1 MIQTIIVDDEFLS
14 RVGIKSLIDGKDN
27 VNVCGIFS
35 SAQEA
40 MDFLE
45 KTKVDIVLTDIE
57 MAGTDG
63 LDLISRIREN
73 DLAEGVIIISCHNDF
88 SYAREAITRGTDAYL
103 LKATLDQKQLL
114 AEIKRV
120 YEKKCS
126 THVSTI
132 TSAPIALMDGEKGP
146 EIYQIAVLHFSES
159 IGRKEE
165 QMLAG
170 ILEEIVRRYHMGTLF
185 VPRRRDMFLVFSYDP
200 VLSETERVE
209 KLQGNLRILR
219 KNVQQYSERKL
230 SIGLSGYFENLTDV
244 HTYYEKASEDLRAND
259 MKTTSDL
266 FPAYVYMEEHLDEPI
281 TLEEMAGLCC
291 MSIPT
296 FCRKLKDET
305 GHPMTRFLNEKRIER
320 AKALLQ
326 ENEPLSTIAEQTGFS
341 NENYLSRVFKD
352 VTGMKISEYRKMIQ
366 E

>member
-1 MIQTIIVDDEFLS
+1 MIRTIIVDDEFLS

-27 VNVCGIFS
+27 VNVCGVFS

-73 DLAEGVIIISCHNDF
+73 DLADGVIIISCHNDF
-88 SYAREAITRGTDAYL
+88 TYAREAITRGTDAYL
-103 LKATLDQKQLL
+103 LKATLDEQELL

-126 THVSTI
+126 GHVS
-132 TSAPIALMDGEKGP
+132 SVSSSPAVLMEGEKKT

-170 ILEEIVRRYHMGTLF
+170 ILEEIVRSYHMGTLF
-185 VPRRRDMFLVFSYDP
+185 VPRRRDMFLVFGYDP
-200 VLSETERVE
+200 ALTETERIE
-209 KLQGNLRILR
+209 KLQGNLRVLR

-230 SIGLSGYFENLTDV
+230 SVGLSGYFENLSDV
-244 HTYYEKASEDLRAND
+244 HSYYEKACEDRQAND
-259 MKTTSDL
+259 VKTTSEL
-266 FPAYVYMEEHLDEPI
+266 FPAYAYMEEHLDEPI
-281 TLEEMAGLCC
+281 TLEEMSGLCC

-296 FCRKLKDET
+296 FCRKLKEET
-305 GHPMTRFLNEKRIER
+305 GQTMTRYLNEKRIER
-320 AKALLQ
+320 AKALLE
-326 ENEPLSTIAEQTGFS
+326 ENRPLCTIAEQTGFS

-352 VTGMKISEYRKMIQ
+352 VTGMKISEYRKLMQ
-366 E
+366 G